1 MFEKNKKKVKIKK
14 QYFFTKLK
22 KYCFNIDN
30 LKKNKTYKII

>member
-30 LKKNKTYKII
+30 L